1 MLTDFRCYVSL
12 QEALSKH
19 SHLDWVE
26 VVLEIGKINRKAFF
40 PSEEPET

>member
-19 SHLDWVE
+19 SHLDLGRSSARNWQDKQKVIFS
-26 VVLEIGKINRKAFF
+26 IGG
-40 PSEEPET
+40 T